1 MAKRH
6 KNNTRHKRLKKREK
20 YVNDFYAR
28 EQELN
33 KLISDFVNHFK
44 HLHYPL
50 LISEYC
56 TMDKKRL
63 EIKRLLSLQSGELWK
78 QSHRRKRFYYK
89 QLNKFK
95 YFYVAWKRRTYYIY
109 LHVRFGMPLRFIK
122 TLVFYKKVSHSI
134 ASTIYML

>member
-1 MAKRH
+1 MAKCH
-6 KNNTRHKRLKKREK
+6 KGNTRHRCKKREQ

-33 KLISDFVNHFK
+33 RLINNFIKDYK
-44 HLHYPL
+44 HLNPFS
-50 LISEYC
+50 ISEYKK
-56 TMDKKRL
+56 MDKNRL

-95 YFYVAWKRRTYYIY
+95 YFYVAWKHRTYYTY
-109 LHVRFGMPLRFIK
+109 LHVRFNVPLRMLK
-122 TLVFYKKVSHSI
+122 VLSFYKKSNNIYSI
-134 ASTIYML
+134 RYML

>member
-1 MAKRH
+1 MAKCH
-6 KNNTRHKRLKKREK
+6 KGNTRHRCKKREK

-33 KLISDFVNHFK
+33 RLINNFIKDYK
-44 HLHYPL
+44 HLNPFS
-50 LISEYC
+50 ISEYKK
-56 TMDKKRL
+56 MDKDRL

-95 YFYVAWKRRTYYIY
+95 YFYVAWKHRTYYTY
-109 LHVRFGMPLRFIK
+109 LHVRFNVPLRMLK
-122 TLVFYKKVSHSI
+122 VLSFYKKSNNIYSI
-134 ASTIYML
+134 RYML

>member
-1 MAKRH
+1 MAKCH
-6 KNNTRHKRLKKREK
+6 KGNTRHRCKKREQ

-33 KLISDFVNHFK
+33 RLINNFIKDYK
-44 HLHYPL
+44 HLNPFS
-50 LISEYC
+50 ISEYKK
-56 TMDKKRL
+56 MDKDRL

-95 YFYVAWKRRTYYIY
+95 YFYVAWKHRTYYTY
-109 LHVRFGMPLRFIK
+109 LHVRFNVPLRMLK
-122 TLVFYKKVSHSI
+122 VLSFYKKSNNIYSI
-134 ASTIYML
+134 RYML

>member
-1 MAKRH
+1 MAKCH
-6 KNNTRHKRLKKREK
+6 KGNTRHRCKKREQ

-33 KLISDFVNHFK
+33 RLINNFIKDYK
-44 HLHYPL
+44 HLNPFS
-50 LISEYC
+50 ISEYKK
-56 TMDKKRL
+56 MDKNRL

-95 YFYVAWKRRTYYIY
+95 YFYVAWKHRTYYTY
-109 LHVRFGMPLRFIK
+109 LHVRFNVPLRMLK
-122 TLVFYKKVSHSI
+122 VLSFYKKSTNIYSI
-134 ASTIYML
+134 RYML

>member
-1 MAKRH
+1 MAKCH
-6 KNNTRHKRLKKREK
+6 KGNTRHRCKKREQ

-33 KLISDFVNHFK
+33 RLINNFIKDYK
-44 HLHYPL
+44 HLNPFS
-50 LISEYC
+50 ISEYKK
-56 TMDKKRL
+56 MDKNRL

-95 YFYVAWKRRTYYIY
+95 YFYVAWKHKTYYIY
-109 LHVRFGMPLRFIK
+109 LHVRFDMPLCFIQP
-122 TLVFYKKVSHSI
+122 LMYYKKVSHNI
-134 ASTIYML
+134 FHTIFTL

>member
-1 MAKRH
+1 MAKCH
-6 KNNTRHKRLKKREK
+6 KGNTRHRCKKREK

-33 KLISDFVNHFK
+33 RLINNFIKDYK
-44 HLHYPL
+44 HLNPFS
-50 LISEYC
+50 ISEYKK
-56 TMDKKRL
+56 MDKNRL

-95 YFYVAWKRRTYYIY
+95 YFYVAWKHRTYYTY
-109 LHVRFGMPLRFIK
+109 LHVRFNVPLRMLK
-122 TLVFYKKVSHSI
+122 VLSFYKKSNNIYSI
-134 ASTIYML
+134 RYML

>member
-109 LHVRFGMPLRFIK
+109 LHVRFGMPLRLIK

-134 ASTIYML
+134 VSTIYML

>member
-6 KNNTRHKRLKKREK
+6 KSNTRHRFKKREK

-28 EQELN
+28 EQKLN
-33 KLISDFVNHFK
+33 KLINNFIKDYK
-44 HLHYPL
+44 HLNPFS
-50 LISEYC
+50 ISEYKK
-56 TMDKKRL
+56 MDKNRL

-95 YFYVAWKRRTYYIY
+95 YFYVAWKHRTYYTY
-109 LHVRFGMPLRFIK
+109 LHVRFDVPLRMLKI
-122 TLVFYKKVSHSI
+122 LSFYKKSNNI
-134 ASTIYML
+134 YSTRYML